1 MQRLYRRST
10 QRYIAMEIKDRLALH
25 APLGET
31 PFEEAERLTALRALN
46 ILDTP
51 PEERFDRITRLAA
64 ELLDVPIAYV
74 SFVDEHREW
83 LKSSQGWDVSE
94 TPRDASICALTMCN
108 RGPLIIPDAL
118 ADARFRTHPMVV
130 DAPHARFYA
139 GYPLRSSSGH
149 IVGTFGVAD
158 RRPRHLNRR
167 ARGLLTMLAEMVE
180 HEMNLVDVIQLQLD
194 ALVAKVEAEAAHRER
209 AEALHTLVEHRQ
221 HLTDE
226 LVKAAAYVQSLLPA
240 PQTGPISTDWV
251 FIPSAELGG
260 DAFGYHWLDDDHFA
274 MYLLDVSGHNIG
286 AALHSVSVL
295 NVLRTQTL
303 RATNFHN
310 PSDVLAALN
319 AAFQMKQHH
328 NMYFTI
334 WYGVFDRKTRRLTY
348 ATGGHP
354 PALLV
359 TNTDGPPQIE
369 QLRTRG
375 LMIGGMREVAYPGA
389 SIIVPEGSSLYLF
402 SDGIYEI
409 RREEDAMMDLD
420 DFVNLITENA
430 AAGHYEVAHIVERI
444 DQLQRC
450 ETCLDDVALLRV
462 RFD

>member
-1 MQRLYRRST
+1 
-10 QRYIAMEIKDRLALH
+10 MEIEDRLALH

-31 PFEEAERLTALRALN
+31 PFEETERLTALRALN

-118 ADARFRTHPMVV
+118 ADERFRHHPMVTGE
-130 DAPHARFYA
+130 PHARFYA

-149 IVGTFGVAD
+149 IVGTFSVAD
-158 RRPRHLNRR
+158 RRPRRLSKR
-167 ARGLLTMLAEMVE
+167 ARSLLAMLAEMVE

-209 AEALHTLVEHRQ
+209 TEALHSLVENRQ
-221 HLTDE
+221 HLSDE
-226 LVKAAAYVQSLLPA
+226 LAKAAAYVHSLLPE
-240 PQTGPISTDWV
+240 PLTGPLRTDWA

-295 NVLRTQTL
+295 NVLRAQSL
-303 RATNFHN
+303 RDTNFYD
-310 PSDVLAALN
+310 PGAVLAALN
-319 AAFQMKQHH
+319 DAFQMKQYH

-334 WYGVFDRKTRRLTY
+334 WYGVYDRKTRRLTY
-348 ATGGHP
+348 ASGGHP
-354 PALLV
+354 PALLA
-359 TNTDGPPQIE
+359 TQTGGTPRIE
-369 QLRTRG
+369 PIRTRG
-375 LMIGGMREVAYPGA
+375 FMIGGVRNVVYPSA
-389 SIIVPEGSSLYLF
+389 SIIVPEGSALYLF

-409 RREEDAMMDLD
+409 RRDDDTTMDLD
-420 DFVNLITENA
+420 DFVDLLTENIA
-430 AAGHYEVAHIVERI
+430 VGKVEVAHIIERI

-450 ETCLDDVALLRV
+450 ETCLDDVSVLRV
-462 RFD
+462 QFD

>member
-1 MQRLYRRST
+1 
-10 QRYIAMEIKDRLALH
+10 MEIKDRLALH
-25 APLGET
+25 TPLGET
-31 PFEEAERLTALRALN
+31 PFEEAERLTALRALH

-108 RGPLIIPDAL
+108 KGPLIIPDAL
-118 ADARFRTHPMVV
+118 ADERFRHHPMVV
-130 DAPHARFYA
+130 DEPRARFYA
-139 GYPLRSSSGH
+139 GYPLCSSSGH
-149 IVGTFGVAD
+149 IVGTFSVAD
-158 RRPRHLNRR
+158 HRPRRLTGR
-167 ARGLLTMLAEMVE
+167 AKGLLAMLAEMVE
-180 HEMNLVDVIQLQLD
+180 HQMNLVDVIHLQLD
-194 ALVAKVEAEAAHRER
+194 ALVAKVDAEAAHRER
-209 AEALHTLVEHRQ
+209 TEALHTLVEHRQ

-226 LVKAAAYVQSLLPA
+226 LTKAAAYVQSLLPA

-274 MYLLDVSGHNIG
+274 MYLLDVSGHSIG

-295 NVLRTQTL
+295 NVLRAQTL
-303 RATNFHN
+303 RATDFHK
-310 PSDVLAALN
+310 PGEVLAALN
-319 AAFQMKQHH
+319 AAFQMKDYH

-334 WYGVFDRKTRRLTY
+334 WYGVFDRKSRRLTY

-359 TNTDGPPQIE
+359 TGMGTTTQIE
-369 QLRTRG
+369 QIRTRG
-375 LMIGGMREVAYPGA
+375 FMIGGVRDVTYPSA
-389 SIIVPEGSSLYLF
+389 SVVVPEGSSLYLF

-409 RREEDAMMDLD
+409 RRVQDATMDLD
-420 DFVNLITENA
+420 DFVDLITENA
-430 AAGHYEVAHIVERI
+430 AAGKYEVAHIVERI
-444 DQLQRC
+444 DQLRRC